1 MGNMLIIS
9 TEWDEYDHS
18 SMFDVFTSTVE
29 HWVEGEK
36 AIHLQKNRPSETI
49 NRAERRKE
57 AAEWLEMQHKLSG
70 NIWLEKWWCDLN
82 QNGIHSF

>member
-29 HWVEGEK
+29 YWAEGEK
-36 AIHLQKNRPSETI
+36 GHSSAKKRPSETI
-49 NRAERRKE
+49 NQAEGRKE
-57 AAEWLEMQHKLSG
+57 AAERLEMQHKLSG
-70 NIWLEKWWCDLN
+70 NIWPEKWWCDLN